1 MGLTKLGII
10 GFTDRGKWVSGYK
23 GTDKS
28 GTEYTGY
35 KTNDIVI
42 TDDGIFRS
50 KIDNNTSEPT
60 VTDTSKWELWV
71 NKTYINHNTEA
82 MTDSMLPTDSF
93 LISTADGMRRFKYED
108 MQALLCNNLLYP
120 TITLEATSNPK
131 FNLTSLYMPQMY
143 QKAMGGYMMKVKN
156 GNVYAAKLS
165 PTNWGYWEDGSPV
178 DDASKYET
186 MVRVPDCYFKGEG
199 KKLTFGGLFPV
210 PGGNKFMSP
219 NWVGAYLMYVDNN
232 GIGHSRPGVA
242 PSHSR
247 TMSNFWSCA
256 QKLGSNFGLANYGFQ
271 CLIEALYQ
279 VSFGNLNSQSVIGS
293 GFQSSS
299 WEACRDVPMGKCIS
313 LGDGSGKVLYNDAT
327 LGNQYP
333 VKLFGFE
340 DLWGKLW
347 EFRPGIR
354 FYMDGDTRYAVVYS
368 GNQVS
373 NTANGRKFTI
383 PSSANGEYITR
394 KTLGAY
400 WDAFPQAVGGGDSTY
415 YCDGFWAS
423 TSGELLCVGGSADH
437 GSRCGLSS
445 ASSLGGFS
453 DSGAGVG
460 ARLAFYGNPII
471 VSGSELMA
479 M

>member
-1 MGLTKLGII
+1 MAVKLTDKKLVTSMTADQTFVVEVGGALRRLKLGDLQKMV
-10 GFTDRGKWVSGYK
+10 G
-23 GTDKS
+23 
-28 GTEYTGY
+28 
-35 KTNDIVI
+35 N
-42 TDDGIFRS
+42 
-50 KIDNNTSEPT
+50 
-60 VTDTSKWELWV
+60 EL
-71 NKTYINHNTEA
+71 
-82 MTDSMLPTDSF
+82 F
-93 LISTADGMRRFKYED
+93 
-108 MQALLCNNLLYP
+108 YP
-120 TITLEATSNPK
+120 TITLEQSSNPQ
-131 FNLTSLYMPQMY
+131 FDLPTPFMANMY
-143 QKAMGGYMMKVKN
+143 RQQMGGYMMKPV
-156 GNVYAAKLS
+156 GGVVYAAKLDAS
-165 PTNWGYWEDGSPV
+165 NWDYFADGSKV
-178 DDASKYET
+178 DDAAKYET
-186 MVRVPDCYFKGEG
+186 MGRVPDCHFKTEG
-199 KKLTFGGLFPV
+199 KTMQFGGLFPIA
-210 PGGNKFMSP
+210 GGHKFDSP
-219 NWVGAYLMYVDNN
+219 NWVGAYQMFVDSS
-232 GIGHSRPGVA
+232 GVGHSRPGVA
-242 PSHSR
+242 PSNFK
-247 TMSNFWSCA
+247 TMTEFWNCA

-279 VSFGNLNSQSVIGS
+279 VSFGNLNSQAVIGS

-327 LGNQYP
+327 IGNQYP

-383 PSSANGEYITR
+383 PSSEDGEYITR

-423 TSGELLCVGGSADH
+423 TSGELLYVGGSAIN
-437 GSRCGLSS
+437 GSRCGLSCAVS
-445 ASSLGGFS
+445 NDGFS
-453 DSGAGVG
+453 LSWTGVG
-460 ARLAFYGNPII
+460 ARLAFYGNPTI

>member
-1 MGLTKLGII
+1 MGVKLTEKK
-10 GFTDRGKWVSGYK
+10 TVSAM
-23 GTDKS
+23 
-28 GTEYTGY
+28 
-35 KTNDIVI
+35 
-42 TDDGIFRS
+42 
-50 KIDNNTSEPT
+50 
-60 VTDTSKWELWV
+60 
-71 NKTYINHNTEA
+71 NTEQ
-82 MTDSMLPTDSF
+82 TF
-93 LISTADGMRRFKYED
+93 LIVVDGAIRRLSLGDLQK
-108 MQALLCNNLLYP
+108 MMGNNIFYP
-120 TITLEATSNPK
+120 TITLEQSSNPK
-131 FNLTSLYMPQMY
+131 FALPTPFMADMY
-143 QKAMGGYMMKVKN
+143 QRAMGGYMMKVVN
-156 GNVYAAKLS
+156 GKAYAAKLAHS
-165 PTNWGYWEDGSPV
+165 NWEFFADGTKV
-178 DDASKYET
+178 DNAAKYET
-186 MVRVPDCYFKGEG
+186 MVHVPDCHFKADN
-199 KKLTFGGLFPV
+199 KTLQFGGLFPIS
-210 PGGNKFMSP
+210 GGKIFESP
-219 NWVGAYLMYVDNN
+219 NWVGAYKISYDGNSVA
-232 GIGHSRPGVA
+232 HSRPNTT
-242 PSHSR
+242 PKHSQ
-247 TMSNFWSCA
+247 TMSQFFAAA

-383 PSSANGEYITR
+383 PSSANGEFITR

-423 TSGELLCVGGSADH
+423 TSGELLRVGGPAYD
-437 GSRCGLSS
+437 GSPCGLSFANSSSGFS
-445 ASSLGGFS
+445 ASWPYL
-453 DSGAGVG
+453 G

>member
-1 MGLTKLGII
+1 MSVKLTEKK
-10 GFTDRGKWVSGYK
+10 TVSAM
-23 GTDKS
+23 
-28 GTEYTGY
+28 
-35 KTNDIVI
+35 
-42 TDDGIFRS
+42 
-50 KIDNNTSEPT
+50 
-60 VTDTSKWELWV
+60 
-71 NKTYINHNTEA
+71 NTEQ
-82 MTDSMLPTDSF
+82 TF
-93 LISTADGMRRFKYED
+93 LIVVDGAIRRLSLGDLQKI
-108 MQALLCNNLLYP
+108 MGNNIFYP
-120 TITLEATSNPK
+120 TITLEQSSNPK
-131 FNLTSLYMPQMY
+131 FALPTPFMADMY
-143 QKAMGGYMMKVKN
+143 QRAMGGYMMKVVN
-156 GNVYAAKLS
+156 GKAYAAKLAPS
-165 PTNWGYWEDGSPV
+165 NWEFFADGTKV
-178 DDASKYET
+178 DNAAKYET
-186 MVRVPDCYFKGEG
+186 MVHVPDCHFKADN
-199 KKLTFGGLFPV
+199 KTLQFGGLFPIS
-210 PGGNKFMSP
+210 GGKIFESP
-219 NWVGAYLMYVDNN
+219 NWVGAYKISYDGNSVA
-232 GIGHSRPGVA
+232 HSRPNVT
-242 PSHSR
+242 PKHSQ
-247 TMSNFWSCA
+247 TMSQFFAAA

-279 VSFGNLNSQSVIGS
+279 VSFGNLNSQAVIGS

-383 PSSANGEYITR
+383 PSSAGGEYITR

-415 YCDGFWAS
+415 YCDGFWAA
-423 TSGELLCVGGSADH
+423 TSGELLGVGGSASS
-437 GSRCGLSS
+437 GSLCGLSC
-445 ASSLGGFS
+445 ANS
-453 DSGAGVG
+453 DSGFSNSWTNLG
-460 ARLAFYGNPII
+460 ARLAFYGNPTI

>member
-1 MGLTKLGII
+1 MGVKLTEKKL
-10 GFTDRGKWVSGYK
+10 
-23 GTDKS
+23 
-28 GTEYTGY
+28 
-35 KTNDIVI
+35 
-42 TDDGIFRS
+42 
-50 KIDNNTSEPT
+50 
-60 VTDTSKWELWV
+60 VT
-71 NKTYINHNTEA
+71 A
-82 MTDSMLPTDSF
+82 MNPDQTF
-93 LISTADGMRRFKYED
+93 LIVADS
-108 MQALLCNNLLYP
+108 ALCRLSLSDLQKMMGNNIFYP
-120 TITLEATSNPK
+120 TITLEQSSNPK
-131 FNLTSLYMPQMY
+131 FDLPTPFMASMY
-143 QKAMGGYMMKVKN
+143 QRAMGGYMMKVVN
-156 GNVYAAKLS
+156 GKAYAAKLDPS
-165 PTNWGYWEDGSPV
+165 TWEFFADGTKV

-186 MVRVPDCYFKGEG
+186 MVHVPDCHFKAEG
-199 KKLTFGGLFPV
+199 KTMQFGGLFPIS
-210 PGGNKFMSP
+210 GGKTFDSP
-219 NWVGAYLMYVDNN
+219 NWVGAYKISYDGN
-232 GIGHSRPGVA
+232 GVAHSRPNVT
-242 PSHSR
+242 PKHSQ
-247 TMSNFWSCA
+247 TMSQFFAAA

-279 VSFGNLNSQSVIGS
+279 VSFGDLNSQSVIGS
-293 GFQSSS
+293 GFQSFS

-313 LGDGSGKVLYNDAT
+313 LGDGNGKVLYNDAT

-368 GNQVS
+368 GNRVS
-373 NTANGRKFTI
+373 NTADGRKFTI
-383 PSSANGEYITR
+383 PSSASGQYITK

-423 TSGELLCVGGSADH
+423 TTGELLHVGGNAYR

-445 ASSLGGFS
+445 AVSDNGFS
-453 DSGAGVG
+453 SSRTIVG
-460 ARLAFYGNPII
+460 ARLAFYGNPTI

>member
-1 MGLTKLGII
+1 MSVKLTEKK
-10 GFTDRGKWVSGYK
+10 TVSAM
-23 GTDKS
+23 
-28 GTEYTGY
+28 
-35 KTNDIVI
+35 
-42 TDDGIFRS
+42 
-50 KIDNNTSEPT
+50 
-60 VTDTSKWELWV
+60 
-71 NKTYINHNTEA
+71 NTEQ
-82 MTDSMLPTDSF
+82 TF
-93 LISTADGMRRFKYED
+93 LIVVDGAIRRLSLGDLQK
-108 MQALLCNNLLYP
+108 MMGNNIFYP
-120 TITLEATSNPK
+120 TITLEQSSNPK
-131 FNLTSLYMPQMY
+131 FALPTPFMADMY
-143 QKAMGGYMMKVKN
+143 QRAMGGYMMKVVN
-156 GNVYAAKLS
+156 GKAYAAKLS
-165 PTNWGYWEDGSPV
+165 PSNWEFFADGTKV
-178 DDASKYET
+178 DNAAKYET
-186 MVRVPDCYFKGEG
+186 MVHVPDCHFKADN
-199 KKLTFGGLFPV
+199 KTLQFGGLFPIS
-210 PGGNKFMSP
+210 GGKIFESP
-219 NWVGAYLMYVDNN
+219 NWVGAYKISYDGNSVA
-232 GIGHSRPGVA
+232 HSRPNVA
-242 PSHSR
+242 PKHSQ
-247 TMSNFWSCA
+247 TMSQFFAAA

-279 VSFGNLNSQSVIGS
+279 VSFGNLNSQAVIGS

-327 LGNQYP
+327 IGNQYP

-383 PSSANGEYITR
+383 PSSADGYITR

-423 TSGELLCVGGSADH
+423 TSGELLYVGGYAYHWSL
-437 GSRCGLSS
+437 CGLSS
-445 ASSLGGFS
+445 AASSDGFS
-453 DSGAGVG
+453 ASWAALG
-460 ARLAFYGNPII
+460 ARLAFYGNPTI

>member
-1 MGLTKLGII
+1 MAVKLTEKKLVTSMTADQTFVVEVGGALRRLKLGDLQKMV
-10 GFTDRGKWVSGYK
+10 G
-23 GTDKS
+23 
-28 GTEYTGY
+28 
-35 KTNDIVI
+35 N
-42 TDDGIFRS
+42 
-50 KIDNNTSEPT
+50 
-60 VTDTSKWELWV
+60 EL
-71 NKTYINHNTEA
+71 
-82 MTDSMLPTDSF
+82 F
-93 LISTADGMRRFKYED
+93 
-108 MQALLCNNLLYP
+108 YP
-120 TITLEATSNPK
+120 TITLEQSSNPQ
-131 FNLTSLYMPQMY
+131 FDLPTPFMANMY
-143 QKAMGGYMMKVKN
+143 RQQMGGYMMKPV
-156 GNVYAAKLS
+156 GGVVYAAKLDAG
-165 PTNWGYWEDGSPV
+165 NWDYFADGSKV
-178 DDASKYET
+178 DDAAKYET
-186 MVRVPDCYFKGEG
+186 MGRVPDCHFKAGG
-199 KKLTFGGLFPV
+199 KTMQFGGLFPIA
-210 PGGNKFMSP
+210 GGHKFDSP
-219 NWVGAYLMYVDNN
+219 NWVGAYKMFVDSS
-232 GIGHSRPGVA
+232 GVGHSRPGVS

-247 TMSNFWSCA
+247 TMTEFWNCA

-279 VSFGNLNSQSVIGS
+279 VSFGNLNSQAVIGS

-299 WEACRDVPMGKCIS
+299 WEACRDVPMGQCIS
-313 LGDGSGKVLYNDAT
+313 LGDGSGNVLYNDAT

-340 DLWGKLW
+340 DLWSKTW

-383 PSSANGEYITR
+383 PTSANGEFITR

-423 TSGELLCVGGSADH
+423 TSGELLYVGGSANY
-437 GSRCGLSS
+437 GSQCGLSYADS
-445 ASSLGGFS
+445 NHGFS
-453 DSGAGVG
+453 VSWTNIG
-460 ARLAFYGNPII
+460 ARLAFYGNPTI

>member
-1 MGLTKLGII
+1 MAVKLTEKKLVTSMTADQTFVVEVGGALRRLKLGDLQKMV
-10 GFTDRGKWVSGYK
+10 G
-23 GTDKS
+23 
-28 GTEYTGY
+28 
-35 KTNDIVI
+35 N
-42 TDDGIFRS
+42 
-50 KIDNNTSEPT
+50 
-60 VTDTSKWELWV
+60 EL
-71 NKTYINHNTEA
+71 
-82 MTDSMLPTDSF
+82 F
-93 LISTADGMRRFKYED
+93 
-108 MQALLCNNLLYP
+108 YP
-120 TITLEATSNPK
+120 TITLEQSSNPQ
-131 FNLTSLYMPQMY
+131 FDLPTPFMANMY
-143 QKAMGGYMMKVKN
+143 RQQMGGYMMKTV
-156 GNVYAAKLS
+156 GGVVYAAKLDAG
-165 PTNWGYWEDGSPV
+165 NWDYFADGSKV
-178 DDASKYET
+178 DDAAKYQT
-186 MVRVPDCYFKGEG
+186 MVKAPDCHFKAEG
-199 KKLTFGGLFPV
+199 KTMQFGGLFPIA
-210 PGGNKFMSP
+210 GGHKFDSP
-219 NWVGAYLMYVDNN
+219 NWVGAYEMFVDSS
-232 GIGHSRPGVA
+232 GVGHSRPGVA

-247 TMSNFWSCA
+247 TMTEFWNCA

-383 PSSANGEYITR
+383 PSSAGGEYITR

-423 TSGELLCVGGSADH
+423 TSGELLFVGGHAGD
-437 GSRCGLSS
+437 GSPCGLSCARS
-445 ASSLGGFS
+445 NNGFS
-453 DSGAGVG
+453 SSWASIG

>member
-1 MGLTKLGII
+1 MAVKLTEKKLVTSMTADQTFVVEVGGALRRLKLGDLQKMV
-10 GFTDRGKWVSGYK
+10 G
-23 GTDKS
+23 
-28 GTEYTGY
+28 
-35 KTNDIVI
+35 N
-42 TDDGIFRS
+42 
-50 KIDNNTSEPT
+50 
-60 VTDTSKWELWV
+60 EL
-71 NKTYINHNTEA
+71 
-82 MTDSMLPTDSF
+82 F
-93 LISTADGMRRFKYED
+93 
-108 MQALLCNNLLYP
+108 YP
-120 TITLEATSNPK
+120 TITLEQSSNPQ
-131 FNLTSLYMPQMY
+131 FDLPTPFMANMY
-143 QKAMGGYMMKVKN
+143 RQQMGGYMMKPV
-156 GNVYAAKLS
+156 GGVVYAAKLDAG
-165 PTNWGYWEDGSPV
+165 NWDYFADGSKV
-178 DDASKYET
+178 DDAAKYET
-186 MVRVPDCYFKGEG
+186 MGRVPDCHFKAEG
-199 KKLTFGGLFPV
+199 KTMQFGGLFPIA
-210 PGGNKFMSP
+210 GGHKFDSP
-219 NWVGAYLMYVDNN
+219 NWVGAYEMFVDSS
-232 GIGHSRPGVA
+232 GVGHSRPGVS

-247 TMSNFWSCA
+247 TMTEFWNCA

-279 VSFGNLNSQSVIGS
+279 VSFGNLNSQAVIGS

-299 WEACRDVPMGKCIS
+299 WEACRDVPMGQCIS
-313 LGDGSGKVLYNDAT
+313 LGDGSGNVLYNDAT

-340 DLWGKLW
+340 DLWGRLW

-383 PSSANGEYITR
+383 PTSAGGEFITR

-423 TSGELLCVGGSADH
+423 TSGELLSVGGSADY

-445 ASSLGGFS
+445 AASSFGFS
-453 DSGAGVG
+453 VTWAPLG
-460 ARLAFYGNPII
+460 ARLAFYGNPTI

>member
-1 MGLTKLGII
+1 MGVKLTEKKL
-10 GFTDRGKWVSGYK
+10 
-23 GTDKS
+23 
-28 GTEYTGY
+28 
-35 KTNDIVI
+35 
-42 TDDGIFRS
+42 
-50 KIDNNTSEPT
+50 
-60 VTDTSKWELWV
+60 VT
-71 NKTYINHNTEA
+71 A
-82 MTDSMLPTDSF
+82 MNPDQTF
-93 LISTADGMRRFKYED
+93 LIVVDGALRRLSLSDLQK
-108 MQALLCNNLLYP
+108 MMGNNIFYP
-120 TITLEATSNPK
+120 TITLEQSSNPK
-131 FNLTSLYMPQMY
+131 FDLPTPFMASMY
-143 QKAMGGYMMKVKN
+143 QKAMGGYMMKVVN
-156 GNVYAAKLS
+156 GKAYAAKLDPS
-165 PTNWGYWEDGSPV
+165 TWEFFADGTQV

-186 MVRVPDCYFKGEG
+186 MVHLPDCHFKADN
-199 KKLTFGGLFPV
+199 KTMQFGGLFPIA
-210 PGGNKFMSP
+210 GGKTFDSP
-219 NWVGAYLMYVDNN
+219 NWVGAYEMYVDGNDV
-232 GIGHSRPGVA
+232 GHSRPNVS

-247 TMSNFWSCA
+247 TMSSFWSCA
-256 QKLGSNFGLANYGFQ
+256 KKLGSNFGLANYGFQ

-293 GFQSSS
+293 GFQHSK
-299 WEACRDVPMGKCIS
+299 WEACRNVVMGKCIS

-383 PSSANGEYITR
+383 PSSANGQYITK

-400 WDAFPQAVGGGDSTY
+400 WDAFPQAVGGGNSTY

-423 TSGELLCVGGSADH
+423 ITGELLYVGGNANF
-437 GSRCGLSS
+437 GSLCGLSY
-445 ASSLGGFS
+445 ANSSNGFS
-453 DSGAGVG
+453 VSGPHIG
-460 ARLAFYGNPII
+460 ARLAFYGNPTI

>member
-1 MGLTKLGII
+1 MGVKLTEK
-10 GFTDRGKWVSGYK
+10 KVVS
-23 GTDKS
+23 
-28 GTEYTGY
+28 
-35 KTNDIVI
+35 
-42 TDDGIFRS
+42 
-50 KIDNNTSEPT
+50 
-60 VTDTSKWELWV
+60 
-71 NKTYINHNTEA
+71 A
-82 MTDSMLPTDSF
+82 MNADQTF
-93 LISTADGMRRFKYED
+93 LIVADGALRRLSLGDLQK
-108 MQALLCNNLLYP
+108 MMGNNIFYP
-120 TITLEATSNPK
+120 TITLEQSSNPK
-131 FNLTSLYMPQMY
+131 FDLPTPFMASMY
-143 QKAMGGYMMKVKN
+143 QRAMGGYMMKVVN
-156 GNVYAAKLS
+156 GKAYAAKLDPS
-165 PTNWGYWEDGSPV
+165 TWEFFADGTKV

-186 MVRVPDCYFKGEG
+186 MVHVPDCHFKADN
-199 KKLTFGGLFPV
+199 KTLQFGGLFPIS
-210 PGGNKFMSP
+210 GGKTFDSP
-219 NWVGAYLMYVDNN
+219 NWVGAYEMYVDGNSV
-232 GIGHSRPGVA
+232 GHSRPNVS

-368 GNQVS
+368 GNRVS
-373 NTANGRKFTI
+373 NTADGRKFTI
-383 PSSANGEYITR
+383 TPSASGQYITR
-394 KTLGAY
+394 KTLGTY

-423 TSGELLCVGGSADH
+423 TSGELLLVGGRADA

-445 ASSLGGFS
+445 AYSYDGFS
-453 DSGAGVG
+453 SSWTGIG
-460 ARLAFYGNPII
+460 ARLAFYGNPTI

>member
-1 MGLTKLGII
+1 MSVKLTEKK
-10 GFTDRGKWVSGYK
+10 TVSAM
-23 GTDKS
+23 
-28 GTEYTGY
+28 
-35 KTNDIVI
+35 
-42 TDDGIFRS
+42 
-50 KIDNNTSEPT
+50 
-60 VTDTSKWELWV
+60 
-71 NKTYINHNTEA
+71 NTEQ
-82 MTDSMLPTDSF
+82 TF
-93 LISTADGMRRFKYED
+93 LIVVDGAIRRLSLGDLQKI
-108 MQALLCNNLLYP
+108 MGNNIFYP
-120 TITLEATSNPK
+120 TITLEQSSNPK
-131 FNLTSLYMPQMY
+131 FALPTPFMADMY
-143 QKAMGGYMMKVKN
+143 QRAMGGYMMKVVN
-156 GNVYAAKLS
+156 GKAYAAKLS
-165 PTNWGYWEDGSPV
+165 PSNWEFFADGTKV
-178 DDASKYET
+178 DNAAKYET
-186 MVRVPDCYFKGEG
+186 MVHVPDCHFKADN
-199 KKLTFGGLFPV
+199 KTLQFGGLFPIS
-210 PGGNKFMSP
+210 GGKIFESP
-219 NWVGAYLMYVDNN
+219 NWVGAYKISYDGNSVA
-232 GIGHSRPGVA
+232 HSRPNVT
-242 PSHSR
+242 PKHTQ
-247 TMSNFWSCA
+247 TMSQFFAAA

-293 GFQSSS
+293 GFQHSN

-383 PSSANGEYITR
+383 PSSAGGEYITR

-400 WDAFPQAVGGGDSTY
+400 WDAFPQSVGGGDSTY

-423 TSGELLCVGGSADH
+423 TIGELLLVGGDAFYW
-437 GSRCGLSS
+437 SRCGLSYANS
-445 ASSLGGFS
+445 NNGFS
-453 DSGAGVG
+453 DSGAAVG
-460 ARLAFYGNPII
+460 ARLAFYGNPTI